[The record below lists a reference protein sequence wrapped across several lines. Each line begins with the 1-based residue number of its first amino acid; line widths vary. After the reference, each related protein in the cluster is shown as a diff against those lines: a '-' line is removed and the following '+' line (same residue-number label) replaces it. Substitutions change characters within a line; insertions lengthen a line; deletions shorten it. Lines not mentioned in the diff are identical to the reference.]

1 MSQIVKENRR
11 GKRVTEYVE
20 DTVAGEIVAKRC
32 GSCGE
37 MKALE
42 SFNKSVTH
50 FAGTVST
57 CKTCTRERDKKYYE
71 KNKDKK
77 HEYYERSYKEN
88 KISNKEKRSEY
99 AKAYYQKNR
108 EKLLERAKERY
119 KEKRVEQLLKS
130 KNAES

>member
-1 MSQIVKENRR
+1 MSQIVKEHRR

-20 DTVAGEIVAKRC
+20 DTVTGEIVAKCCR
-32 GSCGE
+32 SCGE

-42 SFNKSVTH
+42 NFNKSVTH

-77 HEYYERSYKEN
+77 HEYYERQYKES
-88 KISNKEKRSEY
+88 KIKEKRSEY
-99 AKAYYQKNR
+99 AKAYYRKNR

-119 KEKRVEQLLKS
+119 KEKRVE
-130 KNAES
+130 

>member
-20 DTVAGEIVAKRC
+20 DTVTGEIVAKRC

-42 SFNKSVTH
+42 NFNKSVIH

-57 CKTCTRERDKKYYE
+57 CKKCTRERDKKYYE

-77 HEYYERSYKEN
+77 HEYYERRYKE
-88 KISNKEKRSEY
+88 NKEKRSEY

-108 EKLLERAKERY
+108 EKMIEQAKERY